1 MELIILIDFEKIIF
15 LFFIF
20 FCYWVFWV
28 NDVGVIIGLLCICV
42 FFKFIFF
49 DCCFGFGIV

>member
-15 LFFIF
+15 LLFIF